1 MAPLVVDCYLTKPQ
15 PKKHRPLPATVVFT
29 GRREAPGRDLLR
41 RSPMKAGRPKLAQ
54 ASMYECSRCGDE
66 YTFAAGDDEML
77 FTIHRLLHLAADWRL
92 PAAGGGPLAQP
103 GGAAAGGREKQGG
116 GGRGGGEPEGAPFL

>member
-1 MAPLVVDCYLTKPQ
+1 MGPLVVDSYLTKPK
-15 PKKHRPLPATVVFT
+15 PEEHRVLPAAVVFT

-66 YTFAAGDDEML
+66 YTFAAGDDDML
-77 FTIHRLLHLAADWRL
+77 FTIHRLLHLAADWRFATGAGQL
-92 PAAGGGPLAQP
+92 LGKGGG
-103 GGAAAGGREKQGG
+103 
-116 GGRGGGEPEGAPFL
+116 

>member
-1 MAPLVVDCYLTKPQ
+1 MGPLVVDSYLTNPQ
-15 PKKHRPLPATVVFT
+15 PKERRALPAAVVFS

-66 YTFAAGDDEML
+66 YTFAAGDDGML
-77 FTIHRLLHLAADWRL
+77 FPIHPPLHLAAGWRVRA
-92 PAAGGGPLAQP
+92 PAGGTP
-103 GGAAAGGREKQGG
+103 GARRGA
-116 GGRGGGEPEGAPFL
+116 